1 MAMALVWFRECF
13 FVTLIS
19 ISQKNEFQTMTYQY
33 VIQYFSRIL
42 PTAPS
47 KSWWIHHLFDAT
59 FSGDATSGNIAME
72 HHHVS

>member
-1 MAMALVWFRECF
+1 METFITDGLDGHGPCLVSRMF

-47 KSWWIHHLFDAT
+47 KSW
-59 FSGDATSGNIAME
+59 
-72 HHHVS
+72 